1 MNKKKKKVSTNTSSA
16 LDSLE
21 KSIAAI
27 FAPKNQVFVTCP
39 KCHHQFTAQASATD
53 FKEEA

>member
-1 MNKKKKKVSTNTSSA
+1 MKKRKKKVSTN

-39 KCHHQFTAQASATD
+39 KCQHQFTAQASATD